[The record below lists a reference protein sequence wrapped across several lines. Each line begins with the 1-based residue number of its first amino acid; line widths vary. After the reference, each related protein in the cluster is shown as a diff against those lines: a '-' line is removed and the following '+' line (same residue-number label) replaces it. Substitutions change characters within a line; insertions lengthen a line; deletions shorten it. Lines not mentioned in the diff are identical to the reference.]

1 MIYHRGSEKSYD
13 QWAEAVGDDSY
24 TLENLQPYFEK
35 AVNFT
40 PPLEGKRFPN
50 VTSEYDANDFTS
62 PGGPVQVSYSNYVS
76 PFSTWVEKALLDNGL
91 DKTSGFNDGRL
102 LGTHYVQTTMRA
114 SDQTRSSSTAYI
126 NSALDNESLYV
137 YINTLVKKVLFD
149 SSKRASG
156 VEVVSLGIPYKIN
169 AAKEVILSAGAF
181 QSPQILMVSGI
192 GPKEALEKF
201 DIEVLSDLPG
211 VGQNMWD
218 HIMFGPAYEVNMDTL
233 DRVLHDPV
241 VLAKALTDYAIK
253 AEGVLTSNVGEFLG
267 WEKLPEKYRA
277 NFSQST
283 IDALDKF
290 PDDWPEVEFI
300 SGNGYIGTFNL
311 PILQQPL
318 DGKQYATILGGIVA
332 PSSRGNVTISSA
344 STSDH
349 PLINPAWLS
358 DPADQE
364 LAIALFRRI
373 RDVWASNTMTP
384 ALVGSADDE
393 YWPGRGYES
402 DEELLEI
409 IKEAAISIWH
419 AAGTCKM
426 GTGDDQ
432 DVVIDS
438 AARVFGVEGLRV
450 VDASSFPILP
460 PGHPTATV
468 YALAEKI
475 AANITA
481 GF

>member
-1 MIYHRGSEKSYD
+1 M
-13 QWAEAVGDDSY
+13 
-24 TLENLQPYFEK
+24 
-35 AVNFT
+35 
-40 PPLEGKRFPN
+40 
-50 VTSEYDANDFTS
+50 
-62 PGGPVQVSYSNYVS
+62 YSLPCHV
-76 PFSTWVEKALLDNGL
+76 
-91 DKTSGFNDGRL
+91 
-102 LGTHYVQTTMRA
+102 
-114 SDQTRSSSTAYI
+114 RSQ
-126 NSALDNESLYV
+126 
-137 YINTLVKKVLFD
+137 FH
-149 SSKRASG
+149 
-156 VEVVSLGIPYKIN
+156 
-169 AAKEVILSAGAF
+169 
-181 QSPQILMVSGI
+181 Q
-192 GPKEALEKF
+192 
-201 DIEVLSDLPG
+201 
-211 VGQNMWD
+211 
-218 HIMFGPAYEVNMDTL
+218 
-233 DRVLHDPV
+233 
-241 VLAKALTDYAIK
+241 
-253 AEGVLTSNVGEFLG
+253 
-267 WEKLPEKYRA
+267 
-277 NFSQST
+277 
-283 IDALDKF
+283 
-290 PDDWPEVEFI
+290 FI

-373 RDVWASNTMTP
+373 RDVWASDTMTP
-384 ALVGSADDE
+384 AVVGSADDE

-426 GTGDDQ
+426 GTKDDQ
-432 DVVIDS
+432 DGVIDS